1 MDQERWLKVQ
11 ELFDKAFEMDA
22 EQRLNYLNEKCG
34 SDKDLFN
41 EVMSL
46 LDADVNAHSIFDED
60 ERKRISEFEEPD
72 YIGKKIGVYK
82 VLRKI
87 ASGGMGTVYYAERDD
102 GTFERKVALKL
113 IKGGINSIQI
123 VRRFQRERQI
133 LARLHHPNIARLLDG
148 GLTEDRNPYFS
159 MEYVDGKPIIEYCDD
174 NNLNINQRLKIF
186 QKVCAAVQY
195 AHNNLVVHRDL
206 KPNNIY
212 VTNDGVVKLLD
223 FGIAK
228 VFSSEDDSS
237 DISQI
242 TQTGFKIMTPEYAAP
257 EQIRGEPVTTSTD
270 IYALGLVLFKLLVGA
285 FPYDKPTTSVLDLEK
300 SIVTDQAQKPS
311 NILKRKTHESRA
323 EDDIS
328 GVERISKLRNTSPEK
343 LRKLLVGDLDNICLM
358 ALRKEQERR
367 YSSVE
372 QFSQD
377 ISNYLNNL
385 PVVARQ
391 DTISYRAQKFFNRHK
406 VSVVAAAA
414 AAILIIFI
422 TTFYTLKLADERD
435 KARVE
440 AEKAEQVASF
450 LVDLFENSD
459 PSQSKGEDI
468 TARELLEAGAK
479 KIDEELVDQPVV
491 KAAIL
496 DVIGG
501 VYESLGSY
509 DKSLNMYQ
517 NSLEIRR
524 YLFGEQGLEVAESY
538 SNIGNLSRLRGEYS
552 YADSVYRLSL
562 SIYSEDDYSDKEKS
576 ASAITGL
583 AFVINDLGK
592 YEEADSLYRIGLQL
606 QEQVLG
612 KNHPDVGVT
621 LTNMALVQHEMGNY
635 QESEELYKRAVKI
648 HRETLGPIH
657 PELSNTLY
665 NYALL
670 LKDLSKLDE
679 AEKLHR
685 EVLAADRKLFG
696 EEHPNVAYSLRGLAH
711 ILEIT
716 NRKDEAIEMMEE
728 VLRIRIKLLGEDHPD
743 VGQGLKSLGRVEHS
757 INNFKKAEELYKDAL
772 KIFIDTGGKE
782 NPNVA
787 QTIGNLGWLYF
798 DKGEYQKSE
807 NYLDSAYK
815 MKKKIY
821 GYDHFST
828 AIAILQLSRTYNALG
843 KKEEAFNFAEEAI
856 RIGIDELTEDHT
868 FTTSCMNN
876 LASILSEQGN
886 FLKADSL
893 YKKSISINSKLVG
906 ESHPRTLSSVLGYSK
921 LLMKQSKNDDAE
933 KLLLKNLEIQKN
945 EKNNSNGVDRVSA
958 RLVEL
963 YKSWGKPKLAE
974 LHHTESLNK

>member
-22 EQRLNYLNEKCG
+22 EERLKFLNEKCG
-34 SDKDLFN
+34 YDKDLFN

-46 LDADVNAHSIFDED
+46 LDADVNAHSIFDDD
-60 ERKRISEFEEPD
+60 ERKRISELEEPD

-148 GLTEDRNPYFS
+148 GITEDRNPYFS

-237 DISQI
+237 DVSQI

-257 EQIRGEPVTTSTD
+257 EQIRGEPVTTLTD

-285 FPYDKPTTSVLDLEK
+285 FPYDKSITSVLDLEK

-311 NILKRKTHESRA
+311 NVLKRKTQESITA
-323 EDDIS
+323 DDLS
-328 GVERISKLRNTSPEK
+328 GVDRISKLRNTSPEK

-358 ALRKEQERR
+358 ALRKEPERR

-385 PVVARQ
+385 PVAARQ

-406 VSVVAAAA
+406 VSVIGTAA

-422 TTFYTLKLADERD
+422 TTYYTVKLADERD
-435 KARVE
+435 KAKVE

-479 KIDEELVDQPVV
+479 KIDEELIDQPEV

-509 DKSLNMYQ
+509 DKSLNMYR
-517 NSLEIRR
+517 NSLEIRK
-524 YLFGEQGLEVAESY
+524 YLFGDNSLDVAESY
-538 SNIGNLSRLRGEYS
+538 SNIGNISRLRGEYS
-552 YADSVYRLSL
+552 FADSVYRISL
-562 SIYSEDDYSDKEKS
+562 SIHDEDNYTDKAKS
-576 ASAITGL
+576 AIAITGL

-592 YEEADSLYRIGLQL
+592 YKEADSLYRIGLNF
-606 QEQVLG
+606 QEEALG
-612 KNHPDVGVT
+612 ENHPDVGIT
-621 LTNMALVQHEMGNY
+621 LTNLALVQHEMGNY
-635 QESEELYKRAVKI
+635 KESEDLYERAVKN

-670 LKDLSKLDE
+670 LKDISKLDE

-716 NRKDEAIEMMEE
+716 NRKDEAIAMMKE
-728 VLRIRIKLLGEDHPD
+728 VLRIRKKILGEKHPD
-743 VGQGLKSLGRVEHS
+743 IAQSLKSLGRVEHS
-757 INNFKKAEELYKDAL
+757 IKNYGEAEKLYKDAL
-772 KIFIDTGGKE
+772 KIFIDTGGNE
-782 NPNVA
+782 NPNVS
-787 QTIGNLGWLYF
+787 QIIGNLGWLYY
-798 DKGEYQKSE
+798 DIGDYKKSE
-807 NYLDSAYK
+807 EYLLNAFE
-815 MKKKIY
+815 MKKKVY
-821 GYDHFST
+821 GYEHFST
-828 AIAILQLSRTYNALG
+828 AIAILQLSRTFTALG
-843 KKEEAFNFAEEAI
+843 KKEYAFNFAEEAL
-856 RIGIDELTEDHT
+856 RIGMDALTEDHT

-876 LASILSEQGN
+876 LASILSEQSN
-886 FLKADSL
+886 FLQAESL
-893 YKKSISINSKLVG
+893 YKKSISINTKLVG

-921 LLMKQSKNDDAE
+921 VLMKQSKYEDAE
-933 KLLLKNLEIQKN
+933 NLLLKNLEIQKN
-945 EKNNSNGVDRVSA
+945 DKNSTNGVESVST

-963 YKSWGKPKLAE
+963 YNAWGKPNLAE
-974 LHHTESLNK
+974 LHHTESSNN